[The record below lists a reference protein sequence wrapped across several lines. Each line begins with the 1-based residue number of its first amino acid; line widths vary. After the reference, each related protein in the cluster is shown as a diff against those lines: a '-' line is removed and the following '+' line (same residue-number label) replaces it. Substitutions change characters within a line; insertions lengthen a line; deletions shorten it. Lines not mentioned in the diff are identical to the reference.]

1 MDFYKL
7 ATGILSRLDTETAH
21 RLSIRAL
28 SANLGPNRRQ
38 LTDPILSQQIWGL
51 TFPNPVGSAAGFDKN
66 AEVPLKLLRAGFG
79 FAEIGTVTPRPQ
91 AGNDRPRQFRLRQDR
106 AVINRNGFN
115 NDGLDRVRDRLARL
129 PHHDGLVGANFGANK
144 DSVDRQ
150 ADYVTGMTALRDLA
164 DYFVVNV
171 SSPNTPGL
179 RDLQG
184 RDELLS
190 LLTAVLAA
198 RGAANKPVLVKV
210 APDLSPDDIADI
222 AEVVLA
228 VGMDGMIISNT
239 TIGLRDHLS
248 DPQAAET
255 GGLSGAPLLDLST
268 DVLRQFYRA
277 TNGAIPLIGVGGIS
291 SGADAYQKIRAGA
304 SLVQLY
310 SAMIYEGP
318 GLISR
323 INRDLARLLKQDGF
337 AHIADAI
344 GADHQTGA

>member
-21 RLSIRAL
+21 RLSIYAL

-38 LTDPILSQQIWGL
+38 LTDPILSQQVWGL
-51 TFPNPVGSAAGFDKN
+51 SFPNPVGSAAGFDKN

-79 FAEIGTVTPRPQ
+79 FTEIGTVTPRPQ
-91 AGNDRPRQFRLRQDR
+91 AGNARPRQFRLRDDR

-115 NDGLDRVRDRLARL
+115 NDGLDRVRDRLARM
-129 PHHDGLVGANFGANK
+129 PRHDGVIGANLGSNK
-144 DSVDRQ
+144 DSLDRQ
-150 ADYVTGMTALRDLA
+150 GDYVAGMTALCDLA

-184 RDELLS
+184 RDELFG

-198 RGAANKPVLVKV
+198 RGSVNKPVLVKV

-222 AEVVLA
+222 ADVVLA
-228 VGMDGMIISNT
+228 VGMDGIIISNT
-239 TIGLRDHLS
+239 TVGLRDRLS
-248 DPQAAET
+248 DSQAGET
-255 GGLSGAPLLDLST
+255 GGLSGAPLFDLST
-268 DVLRQFYRA
+268 DILRQFYRM
-277 TNGAIPLIGVGGIS
+277 TKGAIPLVGVGGIS
-291 SGADAYQKIRAGA
+291 SGADAYLKIRAGA

-310 SAMIYEGP
+310 SAMVYEGP
-318 GLISR
+318 GLIGR

-337 AHIADAI
+337 SHIADAI
-344 GADHQTGA
+344 GADHRTDA

>member
-1 MDFYKL
+1 MDFYKF

-21 RLSIRAL
+21 RLSIHAL
-28 SANLGPNRRQ
+28 SANLGPNRNQ
-38 LTDPILSQQIWGL
+38 LTDPILKQRIWGL
-51 TFPNPVGSAAGFDKN
+51 TFQNPVGSAAGFDKN

-79 FAEIGTVTPRPQ
+79 FTEIGTVTPRPQ
-91 AGNDRPRQFRLRQDR
+91 AGNARPRQFRLRPDR
-106 AVINRNGFN
+106 AIINRNGFN

-129 PHHDGLVGANFGANK
+129 PRHDRVIGANFGANK

-150 ADYVTGMTALRDLA
+150 RDYVTGMTALCDLA

-198 RGAANKPVLVKV
+198 RGDVEKPVLVKV
-210 APDLSPDDIADI
+210 APDLSVDDIADI

-228 VGMDGMIISNT
+228 VGMDGMIVSNT
-239 TIGLRDHLS
+239 TIGLRDQLH
-248 DPQAAET
+248 DPQAGEM
-255 GGLSGAPLLDLST
+255 GGLSGAPLFDLST
-268 DVLRQFYRA
+268 DILRKFYQA
-277 TNGAIPLIGVGGIS
+277 TNGAIPLIGVGGIA
-291 SGADAYQKIRAGA
+291 SGADAYRKIRAGA

-310 SAMIYEGP
+310 SALVYEGP

-337 AHIADAI
+337 NHIAEAV
-344 GADHQTGA
+344 GADHRTGA